1 MGLKRK
7 NPARI
12 RLLTLADAA
21 IVRVAAPPPAAAE
34 RPAPPAPAPP
44 RISGEER
51 RRMIARAAY
60 GHAERAGFAGDPVR
74 DWLVAERE
82 VDAWLSRMAS

>member
-21 IVRVAAPPPAAAE
+21 VVMLAAPRPPAVAE
-34 RPAPPAPAPP
+34 ARP

-60 GHAERAGFAGDPVR
+60 GHAERSGFAGDPVE

-82 VDAWLSRMAS
+82 VDAWISRMAS

>member
-1 MGLKRK
+1 MGLKRR
-7 NPARI
+7 NPART
-12 RLLTLADAA
+12 RLLTLAGAA
-21 IVRVAAPPPAAAE
+21 VVMIAPAARPSPE
-34 RPAPPAPAPP
+34 RPP
-44 RISGEER
+44 ISSEER

-60 GHAERAGFAGDPVR
+60 GHAERSGFAGDPVE

>member
-21 IVRVAAPPPAAAE
+21 FLLSAPPAAADA
-34 RPAPPAPAPP
+34 RTAARAPGV
-44 RISGEER
+44 SGEER
-51 RRMIARAAY
+51 RRLIARAAY
-60 GHAERAGFAGDPVR
+60 GHAERSGFAGDPVE